1 MMRLEEK
8 QQVLERDVIRYRERR
23 AIEHQVCIICCENIS
38 GSLYEPPLQIAIY
51 GLWLP
56 YVQYRESKAVYDK
69 TRLKRDRAAADFR
82 QMEEENKPM
91 KLLQA

>member
-1 MMRLEEK
+1 MRLEEK

-23 AIEHQVCIICCENIS
+23 AIEHQVCIICCENIP